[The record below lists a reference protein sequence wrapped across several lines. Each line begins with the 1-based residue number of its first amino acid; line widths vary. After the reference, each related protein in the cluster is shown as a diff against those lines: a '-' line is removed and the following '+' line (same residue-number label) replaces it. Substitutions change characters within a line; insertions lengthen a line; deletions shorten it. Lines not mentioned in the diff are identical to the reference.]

1 MGRAVT
7 LDLRPHDLLRLVP
20 DAPAFADAPA
30 WVADALARAPWVV
43 VRRAPRLDAAIPVG
57 VRGST
62 RSERFG
68 TWLHPR
74 DVASVIAPEDL
85 RSPASSRSTLPAF
98 ALLRAV
104 APLLD
109 ATGCVWGPTGSAGF
123 ELASGVATVTPASDL
138 DLVMRAPEPLARE
151 RAAAL
156 FDTLS
161 NAARHAATRIDVQIE
176 TRDAAFS
183 LGEFARPNLRV
194 MLRCADGPKLVA
206 DPWRAESVA

>member
-1 MGRAVT
+1 MGRAVK
-7 LDLRPHDLLRLVP
+7 PHDLLRLATH
-20 DAPAFADAPA
+20 APAFADAPA
-30 WVADALARAPWVV
+30 WVAAALLRAPWVV
-43 VRRAPRLDAAIPVG
+43 VRRAPHHGDAIPVG

-74 DVASVIAPEDL
+74 DVAHVVTPEDL
-85 RSPASSRSTLPAF
+85 RAAGRSALPAFALPAF

-104 APLLD
+104 TPLLD

-123 ELASGVATVTPASDL
+123 ELASGITTVTPASDL
-138 DLVMRAPEPLARE
+138 DLLMRAPEPLARE

-156 FDTLS
+156 FDALS
-161 NAARHAATRIDVQIE
+161 DAARDAAARIDVQIE

-183 LGEFARPNLRV
+183 LGEFARSNLRV
-194 MLRCADGPKLVA
+194 MLRSADGPKLVA
-206 DPWRAESVA
+206 DPWRAESIA